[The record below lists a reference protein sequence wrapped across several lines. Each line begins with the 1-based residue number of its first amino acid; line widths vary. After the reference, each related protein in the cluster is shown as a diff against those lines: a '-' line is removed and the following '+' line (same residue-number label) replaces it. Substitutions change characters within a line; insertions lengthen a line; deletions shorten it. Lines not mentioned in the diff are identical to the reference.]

1 MDYYGY
7 TVYSRGF
14 PYSRL
19 TMDPMNQTYAA
30 WLVTIAGDRRS
41 ELYSNNRERLG
52 DMSEVALGICW
63 LIDEYPHDLEHL
75 LVDPNGM
82 WGRIE
87 ESIRYSITLD

>member
-7 TVYSRGF
+7 TVYSRGY

-63 LIDEYPHDLEHL
+63 LIDEYPDGLGHL

-87 ESIRYSITLD
+87 ESIR